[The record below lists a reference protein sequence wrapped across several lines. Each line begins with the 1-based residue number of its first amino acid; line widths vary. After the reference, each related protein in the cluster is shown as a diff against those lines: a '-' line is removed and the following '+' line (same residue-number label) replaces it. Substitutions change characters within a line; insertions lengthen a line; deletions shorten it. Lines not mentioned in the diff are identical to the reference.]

1 MLYYATLA
9 VLAREVRRGDVVPKG
24 LASWPRTLAFL
35 RRRADDIWPPATI
48 LLLFVYCM
56 YVYDTG
62 E

>member
-1 MLYYATLA
+1 MRAA
-9 VLAREVRRGDVVPKG
+9 AI
-24 LASWPRTLAFL
+24 AFL
-35 RRRADDIWPPATI
+35 QLLHQLPVRRRADDIWPPATI